1 MSELMPMIPL
11 RGVNVYPG
19 MVVHFDL
26 GREKSIVAL
35 ERAML
40 MNQTVFLAA
49 QKDVNTDLPT
59 AKDVYNIGTVA
70 RVKQMLKLP
79 GDNVRVLVDGLYRAN
94 LDEVNQEVPYFLVT
108 VSTIEEDDPENPEA
122 DVIALMRTAL
132 ELYDEYSEKHPR
144 HSRENTVAIDTIKQG
159 GKLADTIA
167 SMMQLNTE
175 DAQKVLS
182 TLDVKKRLR
191 LIIDILK
198 SLLTV

>member
-59 AKDVYNIGTVA
+59 AKDVYSLGTVA

-94 LDEVNQEVPYFLVT
+94 LDDVNQEVPYFLVT
-108 VSTIEEDDPENPEA
+108 VSTIEEDDPEN
-122 DVIALMRTAL
+122 
-132 ELYDEYSEKHPR
+132 K
-144 HSRENTVAIDTIKQG
+144 
-159 GKLADTIA
+159 
-167 SMMQLNTE
+167 
-175 DAQKVLS
+175 
-182 TLDVKKRLR
+182 
-191 LIIDILK
+191 
-198 SLLTV
+198 